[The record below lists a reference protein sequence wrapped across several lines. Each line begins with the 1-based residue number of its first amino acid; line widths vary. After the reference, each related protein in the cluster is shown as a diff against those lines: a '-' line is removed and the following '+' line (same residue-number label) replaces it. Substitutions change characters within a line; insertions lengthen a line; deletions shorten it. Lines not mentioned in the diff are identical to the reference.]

1 MPARGPKNRSGNPGR
16 PDRRR
21 RAGAAPLGHELAGI
35 HQHVRRRRD
44 NPASD
49 SDAVLDSGGACRRH
63 SKACNGKVV
72 NSPTVLLV
80 GSDEALLTGLAEMLA
95 ASGHTVVAC
104 PCFDEAKRYLQTAT
118 PHAIVTDVRLGA
130 FNGLHLVLLAK
141 EKAPA
146 TTAIVYSGREDSGL
160 RQDAATSGATYLE
173 KEMLSVGLLA
183 HLHGIEASA

>member
-1 MPARGPKNRSGNPGR
+1 M
-16 PDRRR
+16 
-21 RAGAAPLGHELAGI
+21 
-35 HQHVRRRRD
+35 
-44 NPASD
+44 
-49 SDAVLDSGGACRRH
+49 
-63 SKACNGKVV
+63 

-95 ASGHTVVAC
+95 ASGHTVVSC

-141 EKAPA
+141 ERAPA
-146 TTAIVYSGREDSGL
+146 TTAIVYSGREDCGL
-160 RQDAATSGATYLE
+160 RQEAATSGATYPE

-183 HLHGIEASA
+183 HLHGTEASA